1 MTQRHTVLAIT
12 QRQVH
17 QLFAFMKKRLNEML
31 VQHKLPLLRQYIA
44 DLPNSSSVPIYSPG
58 C

>member
-12 QRQVH
+12 QRQVR